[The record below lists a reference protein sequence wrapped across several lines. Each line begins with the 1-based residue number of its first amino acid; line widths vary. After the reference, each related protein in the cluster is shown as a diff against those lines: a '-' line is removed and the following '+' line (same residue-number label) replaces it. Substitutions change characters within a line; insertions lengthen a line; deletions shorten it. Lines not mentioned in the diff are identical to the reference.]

1 MLKEKFL
8 TTGILAS
15 LIVSPSFAESPCD
28 YNHKVD
34 SQFVKQIDKTENID
48 RKVFPYIEDTRKC
61 IMTMD
66 IFIDGVSY
74 PGKGEFVFGP
84 DISEN
89 MACKNAMQRAKEDVI
104 QSVSPEILNAKT
116 DMSCEQKEVKPIIV
130 SQPKIQPHPVPLK
143 IEPTKSV
150 VTERI
155 IYQEPVITERVI
167 YKEPIVTKR
176 FKHVHERVIYTQPQY
191 HHRNNSTTDL
201 IGTAISILNFMNR

>member
-8 TTGILAS
+8 TTSILAS

-74 PGKGEFVFGP
+74 PGKGEF
-84 DISEN
+84 I
-89 MACKNAMQRAKEDVI
+89 
-104 QSVSPEILNAKT
+104 T
-116 DMSCEQKEVKPIIV
+116 V
-130 SQPKIQPHPVPLK
+130 SQPKIKPHPVPLK
-143 IEPTKSV
+143 IEPIKSV

-176 FKHVHERVIYTQPQY
+176 FKHVHERVIYTKPQY